1 MPDVQENQAKAPA
14 YRWLVFGLLAAA
26 YFMVYFHRTSPAVVA
41 LDMMADLKAGGAL
54 MGLLGSA
61 YFYPYALMQ
70 LPAGLLSDSWGPR
83 RSITVFFLLAGLAS
97 ILFGRV
103 GSVGGAIVARVLV
116 GLGVSMLFV
125 PTLKVLTNWFK
136 KSEFAFMTGILM
148 LIGGLGALS
157 AAGPLAY
164 LSGRLGWRGSFTVIG
179 LVTLALAGAIWVL
192 VRNTP
197 AEKGLP
203 DLVEDNPD
211 QGGDDRSFGLF
222 EGVALVLKNW
232 RFWALAIWFL
242 LGPSIFFAFGG
253 LWGGPYLSQVY
264 GLSRAQAGQILSL
277 LAVGLILGSPVWSHL
292 SDRILRS
299 RKKCILIS
307 AGVTFLITIPLAFFP
322 DGMSLGLLYLLC
334 FLLGSFGSAI
344 VVIGFTAAKEL
355 FPLNLAGT
363 SVGLVNL
370 FPFLGAAIL
379 QVMVGLVLERSGG
392 SGEAFSPQAY
402 GNGFKIFFFSALVAL
417 AASFL
422 VKETLTEE
430 RSTKVP

>member
-1 MPDVQENQAKAPA
+1 VPDAQQPSPKAPA

-54 MGLLGSA
+54 MGLLASA

-83 RSITVFFLLAGLAS
+83 RSISLFFLLAGLAS
-97 ILFGRV
+97 LLFGRV
-103 GSVGGAIVARVLV
+103 SSVGGAIGARILV

-136 KSEFAFMTGILM
+136 KTEFAFMTGLLM
-148 LIGGLGALS
+148 VIGGLGALS
-157 AAGPLAY
+157 AAGPLAF
-164 LSGRLGWRGSFTVIG
+164 LSGRLGWRGSFTAIG

-203 DLVEDNPD
+203 PLVEEGPD
-211 QGGDDRSFGLF
+211 KSGGSQGFGLL
-222 EGVALVLKNW
+222 EGVLLVLKRW
-232 RFWALAIWFL
+232 RFWSLAVWFL

-264 GLSRAQAGQILSL
+264 GLSRTQAGQVLSL
-277 LAVGLILGSPVWSHL
+277 LAVGLILGSPFWSHL
-292 SDRILRS
+292 SDRVLRS
-299 RKKCILIS
+299 RKRCIVIS
-307 AGVTFLITIPLAFFP
+307 AGVTLLVTLPLAFFP
-322 DGMSLGLLYLLC
+322 AGLNLNLLYLLC
-334 FLLGSFGSAI
+334 FLLGAFGSAI

-355 FPLNLAGT
+355 FPLDLAGT

-370 FPFLGAAIL
+370 FPFLGGALL
-379 QVMVGLVLERSGG
+379 QVLVGVVLERSGG
-392 SGEAFSPQAY
+392 PQGVFSAQAY
-402 GNGFKIFFFSALVAL
+402 GNGFKIFFFSALLAL
-417 AASFL
+417 AASLL
-422 VKETLTEE
+422 VQETLAGKKP
-430 RSTKVP
+430 SP